1 MANTF
6 KVKTKAGGAV
16 GANTDM
22 TVYTAPSS
30 TTTVLVGLTISS
42 LITGAS
48 TVDIKLEN
56 ADGDNIHIGKDIPLP
71 SGSALNALAGK
82 IVMETGDILKVQSD
96 TANSVDIALSI
107 MEVT

>member
-22 TVYTAPSS
+22 TVYTVPSS
-30 TTTVLVGLTISS
+30 TTAVLVGLTISS
-42 LITGAS
+42 LVVTQG

-56 ADGDNIHIGKDIPLP
+56 ADGDNIHVGKDIPLP
-71 SGSALNALAGK
+71 SGSSLNALAGK
-82 IVMETGDILKVQSD
+82 IVMETGDILKVQCD
-96 TANSVDIALSI
+96 TANAVDIALSL